1 MVASTLRRTIITILL
16 ALVAVAGQ
24 AQEPF
29 FCTDSAVVRG
39 RIVDYS
45 PAMGFQNLTVQVT
58 DIFTGELKTA
68 TAEIREDGT
77 QPDGHHVPH
86 QVAEAEVGIGVGITK
101 EAHAPL
107 GAWASG
113 KDCTGGGLG
122 FISAVPVGHL
132 TDESI
137 EAKGGSGEQESLG
150 HQPEH
155 AGINNPGRG
164 SE

>member
-1 MVASTLRRTIITILL
+1 MNKKIIITILL
-16 ALVAVAGQ
+16 ALAAVAAQ

-77 QPDGHHVPH
+77 FEKRLLLHHPILNWFYTSEIHISKQQVPFYLCP
-86 QVAEAEVGIGVGITK
+86 GDTLDITICFQFQY
-101 EAHAPL
+101 L
-107 GAWASG
+107 
-113 KDCTGGGLG
+113 
-122 FISAVPVGHL
+122 
-132 TDESI
+132 
-137 EAKGGSGEQESLG
+137 
-150 HQPEH
+150 
-155 AGINNPGRG
+155 
-164 SE
+164 